1 MVGDKGDTSKK
12 QQPQQ
17 VSSSPKALQHEES
30 SSKQVVVVSG
40 TITNPFISSPLFV
53 SSGASS
59 SPFENQFETTST
71 TTTKRPRYSGQW
83 KLLPSP
89 QQQKQPQT
97 QTQITNILNQ
107 TTESKSTT
115 PSPSNL
121 PQQQQ
126 PQTTL
131 AASSSETTSSQSHDH
146 LSPMPC
152 QEGNKHE
159 EQVHQQLRKGKYVS
173 PVWKPNEMLWLARA
187 WKEQFQTGSDSSSRT
202 EQQQADLGM
211 SRGKTRADKDKEVAE
226 FLNKHGVSRDAKT
239 AGKKN
244 YIYKL
249 V

>member
-12 QQPQQ
+12 QQQPQQ
-17 VSSSPKALQHEES
+17 VSSSPHEES

-59 SPFENQFETTST
+59 SPFENQFETTT

-121 PQQQQ
+121 PQQ

-131 AASSSETTSSQSHDH
+131 AASSSETTSSLSHDN

>member
-12 QQPQQ
+12 QQQPQQ
-17 VSSSPKALQHEES
+17 VSSSPHEES

-59 SPFENQFETTST
+59 SPFENQFETTTS
-71 TTTKRPRYSGQW
+71 TTKRPRYSGQW

-121 PQQQQ
+121 PQQ

-202 EQQQADLGM
+202 EQQQQQQQNELGI

-244 YIYKL
+244 YI
-249 V
+249 